1 MSADV
6 SWQTA
11 LANSA
16 VSAAEDVRSAV
27 RAAKTASNAKT
38 AAASAAMLAQKACD
52 TGKFR
57 SIEEARGAQTR
68 ASIAQSHAIHAA
80 VVEHEAKTVKRRAT
94 LALAHDVKCWNAHR
108 KREIIRTA
116 LAYAKSQHEATR
128 RAVDA
133 WSCLRDGY
141 VGSTIVPSAHARRA
155 PPSRPTI
162 GFFDHDDVKASI
174 FPNGDDSDDDSP
186 SIVPVD
192 HDLLKQES
200 GSTTRGSID
209 DDGPETILPFVVAC
223 PIPEEDSD
231 AGSSRMLNAF
241 GLDSSQLSRS
251 SMPTAQPVG
260 VEAKHENETNPNQV
274 SGPFAK
280 SGNQFAGGSIT
291 SFGDPSENEALTSS
305 MQSLVNGLMNWG
317 GQYDSEED
325 FALPTGMAASIAMQ
339 ESGVFSTHHKIA

>member
-1 MSADV
+1 MF
-6 SWQTA
+6 
-11 LANSA
+11 
-16 VSAAEDVRSAV
+16 
-27 RAAKTASNAKT
+27 
-38 AAASAAMLAQKACD
+38 AQKACD
-52 TGKFR
+52 TSKFR

-141 VGSTIVPSAHARRA
+141 VGSTIVPSTHARRA
-155 PPSRPTI
+155 PPSRPTM
-162 GFFDHDDVKASI
+162 GFLDHDDVKASI
-174 FPNGDDSDDDSP
+174 FANGDDIDNDSP
-186 SIVPVD
+186 SIVPVE
-192 HDLLKQES
+192 HELLKQES
-200 GSTTRGSID
+200 TLTTTGTVD

-223 PIPEEDSD
+223 TIPEEDSD

-251 SMPTAQPVG
+251 SIPTAQPVD
-260 VEAKHENETNPNQV
+260 VEAMPENQTSPNQA
-274 SGPFAK
+274 SGGNSSSAK
-280 SGNQFAGGSIT
+280 SVNQFAGGSIA